1 MKSSKN
7 LRGFLQGMQFYFK
20 QKGFKINVYGF
31 AQERIIIKDNY
42 IRPNFTLDV
51 EGFNIFVNCFND
63 YQNMQLIVKLSMN
76 LNHTVMLDTAKQF
89 KKNINEQ
96 RTGKD
101 LDKSPK
107 TRNLISD
114 FDDRISDNE
123 RSASAYS

>member
-1 MKSSKN
+1 M
-7 LRGFLQGMQFYFK
+7 F
-20 QKGFKINVYGF
+20 I
-31 AQERIIIKDNY
+31 
-42 IRPNFTLDV
+42 
-51 EGFNIFVNCFND
+51 NCFND

-76 LNHTVMLDTAKQF
+76 LSHMVMLDTAKQF

-96 RTGKD
+96 RTGKN

-123 RSASAYS
+123 RSVSAYS